1 MKRVLEEIFCA
12 LLIGGVL
19 LLTIAGFI
27 LPL

>member
-1 MKRVLEEIFCA
+1 MKNAMEEVFCA

-19 LLTIAGFI
+19 LLTILGFI